1 MRIVSLVRRSM
12 LMLALLAAL
21 PAVAQTAPATATL
34 AKLASTKTITLG
46 VRRDA
51 APFSY
56 LDAAGKPGGFSW
68 ALCQAV
74 VQQLVADT
82 GARLRA

>member
-1 MRIVSLVRRSM
+1 MRIVSIARRSV
-12 LMLALLAAL
+12 LTLALLAAL
-21 PAVAQTAPATATL
+21 PAVAQTAPAAGTL

-56 LDAAGKPGGFSW
+56 LDAAG
-68 ALCQAV
+68 
-74 VQQLVADT
+74 
-82 GARLRA
+82 